1 MALVFERA
9 LDNDSSLLGVWKI
22 EENKEELLERLM
34 MKPAEMQMLNSFQN
48 DTRKIQW
55 LSVRTLI
62 RTLLQNPSIPLEI
75 KYDENSKPSLVKSN
89 YHVSI
94 SHSKDKAAVLLS
106 KNRWIGIDIEFIHP
120 KIERVIHKFLS
131 QDEINAADSCDKIL
145 YYHICWC
152 AKEALYKL
160 NGRKG
165 INFIGDIVIKPFI
178 CKGKGSFYASI
189 KIDGEVR
196 EFLMEYYKLNEY
208 MLVYVIG

>member
-1 MALVFERA
+1 MPLVFESSF
-9 LDNDSSLLGVWKI
+9 DNDSSILGIWKI
-22 EENKEELLERLM
+22 DERKEELLEQLM
-34 MKPAEMQMLNSFQN
+34 MKPIELQMLNSFQN

-62 RTLLQNPSIPLEI
+62 RALLQNPTIPLEI
-75 KYDENSKPSLVKSN
+75 KYDENTKPSLVKSN

-106 KNRWIGIDIEFIHP
+106 KSKLIGIDIEFINP
-120 KIERVIHKFLS
+120 KIEKVIHKFLS
-131 QDEINAADSCDKIL
+131 LDEINSASENNNIL

-165 INFIGDIVIKPFI
+165 INFIDDIKIKPFI
-178 CKGKGSFYASI
+178 CQHSGEFQASI
-189 KIDGEVR
+189 RFDEKIHD
-196 EFLMEYYKLNEY
+196 FTMNYLKINDY